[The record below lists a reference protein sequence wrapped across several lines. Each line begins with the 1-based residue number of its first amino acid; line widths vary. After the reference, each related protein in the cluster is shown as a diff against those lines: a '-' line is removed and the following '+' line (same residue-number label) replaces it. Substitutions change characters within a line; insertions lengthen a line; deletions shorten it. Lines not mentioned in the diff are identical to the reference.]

1 MNNATPEIPVV
12 SVVMPVKNAEKTIK
26 ESIDSILNQ
35 TLKNFEFIIVNDG
48 STDGTKDILDS
59 YTANDPRIKVIDSTG
74 KGISEAANCGIE
86 QANAPLIAR
95 MDSDDISRP
104 QRLEKQ
110 VNAFE
115 ENSKLVLLGTFCHT
129 FKDDEDESEI
139 EENKIPLTNAEL
151 QKSIRSIPTLT
162 HPTTMARKDMIQR
175 VGGYRKKFE
184 GAEDHDLYL
193 RLSRQGE
200 IAVLP
205 EFLVW
210 YRAHPSQFSQVKKAL
225 GFRASV
231 AAIFCDMC
239 DQQSLPDPSEFGK
252 SCDEIALELLFHESR
267 NVTKMS
273 KSQLILC
280 SRAIR
285 GLAMVPNFHHQLI
298 SVRRDIL
305 IKLVKSGQLHAAFS
319 LWRRSR
325 KKNWLK

>member
-1 MNNATPEIPVV
+1 MIDSIAKVKPFV
-12 SVVMPVKNAEKTIK
+12 SVVMPVKNAERTVK

-35 TLKNFEFIIVNDG
+35 TLKDFEFIIVNDG
-48 STDGTKDILDS
+48 STDGTKDILES
-59 YTANDPRIKVIDSTG
+59 YATSDLRIKVIDSTG
-74 KGISEAANCGIE
+74 QGISEAANCGID
-86 QANAPLIAR
+86 QAESALIAR

-104 QRLEKQ
+104 ERLEKQ
-110 VNAFE
+110 VSEFVN
-115 ENSKLVLLGTFCHT
+115 NSKLVLLGTFCHT
-129 FKDDEDESEI
+129 FKDGEDEI
-139 EENKIPLTNAEL
+139 EENKIPITNAEL

-210 YRAHPSQFSQVKKAL
+210 YRAHPNQFSQVKKAL

-239 DQQSLPDPSEFGK
+239 DRQSLPDPSEFSK
-252 SCDEIALELLFHESR
+252 SCDEIALELLYHESR

-273 KSQLILC
+273 KPHLILC

-285 GLAMVPNFHHQLI
+285 GLAMLPDLQDQLI
-298 SVRRDIL
+298 SIRRKIL
-305 IKLVKSGQLHAAFS
+305 FKLVKSRQLHAAFS

-325 KKNWLK
+325 RKNWL